1 MGYSP
6 SQTQIRQEKLSFTKK
21 TFFLLLLW
29 GALSGVKGSRSHPQE
44 TLNVYTAHGY
54 LPAEMI
60 TRFEQETG
68 IRILID
74 VFDNDDVLEA
84 KLLSGATGYDVVFPT
99 AWPYAVRQISAG
111 LYQEIDLKKIP
122 NAKKINPFFKKSL
135 EGPHHADR
143 FAVPFLWGIVGFAY
157 NVDYV
162 EKNLPDA
169 PVDSWAM
176 FFDPEIIKKMAP
188 CGVAMLEDSTDVILP
203 AKLYLRIDPA
213 SESKKDLDK
222 VVQLL
227 QTVRSSIKRFDLSR
241 SNDEIAS
248 GEMCLV
254 QHWMGSIA
262 ASSAHL
268 KSEGSR
274 AHIKSVIPKEGTV
287 MWLDVMVI
295 PKTAPHVD
303 NAYTFIDFMLRPENI
318 AFITNDNYFA
328 NPIEESLPFVKPEIR
343 ENKVIFPD
351 KEVLKR
357 ILLHKSF
364 SPKYQKLLTRSLIKI
379 RSGR

>member
-1 MGYSP
+1 LNF
-6 SQTQIRQEKLSFTKK
+6 IKK
-21 TFFLLLLW
+21 TFFLLVLL
-29 GALSGVKGSRSHPQE
+29 GAFPSIRGSELPSQQ
-44 TLNVYTAHGY
+44 TLNVYSAHGY
-54 LPAEMI
+54 LPAEI
-60 TRFEQETG
+60 IRRFEQETG
-68 IRILID
+68 IRILLD
-74 VFDNDDVLEA
+74 VFDNDDILEA

-111 LYQEIDLKKIP
+111 LYQEIDFKKIS
-122 NAKKINPFFKKSL
+122 NAKKINPFFRKAL

-143 FAVPFLWGIVGFAY
+143 FAVPLLWGIVGFAY

-162 EKNLPDA
+162 QKNLPDA
-169 PVDSWAM
+169 PVNSWAM
-176 FFDPEIIKKMAP
+176 FFDPEIIKKMDP
-188 CGVAMLEDSTDVILP
+188 CGVAMLEDSTDVMIP
-203 AKLYLRIDPA
+203 AKLYLGIDPA

-227 QTVRSSIKRFDLSR
+227 QTIRPFIKRFDLSR

-274 AHIKSVIPKEGTV
+274 ANIKSIIPKEGTV

-303 NAYTFIDFMLRPENI
+303 NAYIFIDFMLRPDII

-328 NPIEESLPFVKPEIR
+328 NTIEESLPFVIPEIR